1 MNRQNSL
8 SNLIS
13 KILNPVFVFNYIFVL
28 ALFVSYS
35 MSGFNKSILFLNFK
49 LILIFF
55 VITYILPLFT
65 MYSIRNTNLM
75 INNLKNDFSNTYYIV
90 NLIYFS
96 IAWFYFSLLKLPFW
110 LEVIFSIPVVS
121 VFFIFI
127 ANRYIKV
134 SYQSLAL
141 GSLTFYIYYLT
152 IILQGFI
159 GILPFIISVSISGIS
174 LSNEI
179 KSEISS
185 FKLTGIS
192 YIIGIISSVFAIL
205 FYMVFQS

>member
-1 MNRQNSL
+1 MNRQNLL

-13 KILNPVFVFNYIFVL
+13 KILNPVFVFNYIFVF

-121 VFFIFI
+121 MFFIFI

>member
-1 MNRQNSL
+1 MNRQNLL

-13 KILNPVFVFNYIFVL
+13 KILNPVFVFNYIFVF

-121 VFFIFI
+121 MFFIFI

-185 FKLTGIS
+185 FKLAGIS

>member
-13 KILNPVFVFNYIFVL
+13 KILNPVFVFNYIFVF

-179 KSEISS
+179 KSGISS

>member
-1 MNRQNSL
+1 MNRQNLL

-13 KILNPVFVFNYIFVL
+13 KILNPVFVFNYIFVF

-65 MYSIRNTNLM
+65 MYSIRNTNIM

-121 VFFIFI
+121 MFFIFI

-159 GILPFIISVSISGIS
+159 
-174 LSNEI
+174 
-179 KSEISS
+179 
-185 FKLTGIS
+185 
-192 YIIGIISSVFAIL
+192 
-205 FYMVFQS
+205 

>member
-1 MNRQNSL
+1 MNRQNLL

-13 KILNPVFVFNYIFVL
+13 KILNPVFVFNYIFVF

-65 MYSIRNTNLM
+65 MYSIRNTNIM

-121 VFFIFI
+121 MFFIFI
-127 ANRYIKV
+127 ANKYIKV

>member
-1 MNRQNSL
+1 MNRQNLL

-13 KILNPVFVFNYIFVL
+13 KILNPVFVFNYIFVF

-65 MYSIRNTNLM
+65 MYSIRNTNIM

-96 IAWFYFSLLKLPFW
+96 IAWFYFSLLNLPFW

-121 VFFIFI
+121 MFFIFI

>member
-1 MNRQNSL
+1 MNRQNLL

-13 KILNPVFVFNYIFVL
+13 KILNPVFVFNYIFVF

-75 INNLKNDFSNTYYIV
+75 INNLKKDFSNTYYIV

-121 VFFIFI
+121 MFFIFI

>member
-1 MNRQNSL
+1 MNRQNLL

-13 KILNPVFVFNYIFVL
+13 KILNPVFVFNYIFVF

-35 MSGFNKSILFLNFK
+35 ISGFNKSILFLNFK

-65 MYSIRNTNLM
+65 MYSIRNTNIM

-121 VFFIFI
+121 IFFIFI

>member
-1 MNRQNSL
+1 MNRQNLL

-13 KILNPVFVFNYIFVL
+13 KILNPVFVFNYIFVF
-28 ALFVSYS
+28 ALFISYS

-65 MYSIRNTNLM
+65 MYSIRNTNIM

-121 VFFIFI
+121 MFFIFI

>member
-1 MNRQNSL
+1 MNRQNLL

-13 KILNPVFVFNYIFVL
+13 KILNPVFVFNYIFVF

-65 MYSIRNTNLM
+65 MSSIRNTNIM

-121 VFFIFI
+121 MFFIFI

>member
-1 MNRQNSL
+1 
-8 SNLIS
+8 
-13 KILNPVFVFNYIFVL
+13 
-28 ALFVSYS
+28 
-35 MSGFNKSILFLNFK
+35 
-49 LILIFF
+49 
-55 VITYILPLFT
+55 
-65 MYSIRNTNLM
+65 M

-121 VFFIFI
+121 MFFIFI

-185 FKLTGIS
+185 FKLIGIS

>member
-1 MNRQNSL
+1 MNRQNLL

-13 KILNPVFVFNYIFVL
+13 KILNPVFVFNYIFVF

-75 INNLKNDFSNTYYIV
+75 INNLKKDFSNTYYIV

-121 VFFIFI
+121 MFFIFI

-159 GILPFIISVSISGIS
+159 GILPFIVSIFISGLS

-205 FYMVFQS
+205 FYLVFQS

>member
-1 MNRQNSL
+1 MNRQNLL

-13 KILNPVFVFNYIFVL
+13 KILNPVFVFNYIFVF

-65 MYSIRNTNLM
+65 MYSIRNTNIM

-121 VFFIFI
+121 MFFIFI

-159 GILPFIISVSISGIS
+159 GIFPFIISVSISGIS

>member
-1 MNRQNSL
+1 MNRQNLL

-13 KILNPVFVFNYIFVL
+13 KILNPVFVFNYIFVF

-65 MYSIRNTNLM
+65 MYSIRNTNIM

>member
-1 MNRQNSL
+1 MNRQNLL

-13 KILNPVFVFNYIFVL
+13 KILNPVFVFNYIFIF

-65 MYSIRNTNLM
+65 MYSIRNTNIM

-121 VFFIFI
+121 MFFIFI

>member
-1 MNRQNSL
+1 MNRQNLL

-13 KILNPVFVFNYIFVL
+13 KILNPVFVFNYIFVF

-65 MYSIRNTNLM
+65 MYSIRNTNIM

-121 VFFIFI
+121 MFFIFI
-127 ANRYIKV
+127 ANKYIKV

-152 IILQGFI
+152 IILQGCSV
-159 GILPFIISVSISGIS
+159 ILPFIISLSISGIS

>member
-1 MNRQNSL
+1 MNRQNLL

-13 KILNPVFVFNYIFVL
+13 KILNPVFVFNYIFVF

-65 MYSIRNTNLM
+65 MYSIRNTNIM

-121 VFFIFI
+121 MFFIFI

>member
-1 MNRQNSL
+1 MNRQNLL

-13 KILNPVFVFNYIFVL
+13 KILNPVFVFNYIFVF

-75 INNLKNDFSNTYYIV
+75 INNLKKDFSNTYYIV

-121 VFFIFI
+121 MFFIFI

-134 SYQSLAL
+134 TYQSLAL

>member
-1 MNRQNSL
+1 MNRQNLL

-13 KILNPVFVFNYIFVL
+13 KILNPVFVFNYIFVF

-35 MSGFNKSILFLNFK
+35 ISGFNKSILFLNFK

-65 MYSIRNTNLM
+65 MYSIRNTNIM

-121 VFFIFI
+121 MFFIFI

>member
-1 MNRQNSL
+1 MNRQNLL

-13 KILNPVFVFNYIFVL
+13 KILNPVFVFNYIFVF

-65 MYSIRNTNLM
+65 MYSIRNTNIM

-121 VFFIFI
+121 MFFIFI

-185 FKLTGIS
+185 FKLIGIS

>member
-1 MNRQNSL
+1 MNRQNLL

-13 KILNPVFVFNYIFVL
+13 KILNPVFVFNYIFVF

-65 MYSIRNTNLM
+65 MYSIRNTNIM

-121 VFFIFI
+121 MFFIFI

-134 SYQSLAL
+134 SCQSLAL

-205 FYMVFQS
+205 FYMVFLS

>member
-1 MNRQNSL
+1 MNRQNLL

-13 KILNPVFVFNYIFVL
+13 KILNPVFVFNYIFVF

-65 MYSIRNTNLM
+65 MYSIRNTNIM

-121 VFFIFI
+121 MFFIFI

-205 FYMVFQS
+205 FYMVFLS

>member
-13 KILNPVFVFNYIFVL
+13 KILNPVFVFNYIFVF

-65 MYSIRNTNLM
+65 MYSIRNTNIM

-121 VFFIFI
+121 MFFIFI

>member
-1 MNRQNSL
+1 MNRQNLL

-13 KILNPVFVFNYIFVL
+13 KILNPVFVFNYIFVF
-28 ALFVSYS
+28 ALFISYS

-65 MYSIRNTNLM
+65 MYSIRNTNIM

-96 IAWFYFSLLKLPFW
+96 IAWFYFSLLQLPFW

-121 VFFIFI
+121 MFFIFI

>member
-1 MNRQNSL
+1 MNRQNLL

-13 KILNPVFVFNYIFVL
+13 KILNPVFVFNYIFVF

-65 MYSIRNTNLM
+65 MYSIRNTNIM
-75 INNLKNDFSNTYYIV
+75 INNLKNNFSNTYYIV

-121 VFFIFI
+121 MFFIFI

>member
-1 MNRQNSL
+1 MNRQNLL

-13 KILNPVFVFNYIFVL
+13 KILNPVFVFNYIFVF

-49 LILIFF
+49 LILIYF

-65 MYSIRNTNLM
+65 MYSIRNTNIM

-121 VFFIFI
+121 MFFIFI